1 MVVDWSSF
9 IDSPAA
15 DDDVLACTSGVVDVV
30 GGGGDA
36 GDICSGSSSTERKW
50 LRTDGFTFNGYKL
63 ILQNGIQINPNIFAF
78 SNS

>member
-15 DDDVLACTSGVVDVV
+15 DDDVLACTSGVVVV
-30 GGGGDA
+30 IGGGGDA

-50 LRTDGFTFNGYKL
+50 LRAGFTFNGCYCIL
-63 ILQNGIQINPNIFAF
+63 IINFF
-78 SNS
+78 QG